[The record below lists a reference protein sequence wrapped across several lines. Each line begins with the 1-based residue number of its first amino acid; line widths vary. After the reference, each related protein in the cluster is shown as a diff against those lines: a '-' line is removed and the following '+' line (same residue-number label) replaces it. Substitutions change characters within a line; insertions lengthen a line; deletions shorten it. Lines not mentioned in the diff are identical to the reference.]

1 MIQFAYRAVTYQ
13 NLSLLLGVFLLLIS
27 LRGSAISYPTGV
39 LERPVFRGIA
49 AACILLSLYGVTVK
63 WPHIRAS
70 RTSYK
75 DNGAYLLPGAA
86 ERQSLIA
93 YPSQYFPFSAYATPD
108 LFIPLTAEEAG
119 SAVPVTFAFNSRD
132 DFGAAQ
138 PARVALAEDSW
149 VRTNIIAFPWN
160 RIEIDGRDVLDSD
173 VRGDNKTGIALRV
186 PAGNHILVF
195 QFVPDAIWGVLRVIS
210 LLSLFGWLIIEI
222 VLSVKQHPY

>member
-13 NLSLLLGVFLLLIS
+13 NLSLLLGVFLLLMS
-27 LRGSAISYPTGV
+27 LRGASNTYPTGV

-70 RTSYK
+70 RTNYR

-93 YPSQYFPFSAYATPD
+93 YPSQYLQFADYATPD

-119 SAVPVTFAFNSRD
+119 SAVPVNFDFDSKD
-132 DFGAAQ
+132 DFGSAR
-138 PARVALAEDSW
+138 PA
-149 VRTNIIAFPWN
+149 P
-160 RIEIDGRDVLDSD
+160 GCP
-173 VRGDNKTGIALRV
+173 RGS
-186 PAGNHILVF
+186 
-195 QFVPDAIWGVLRVIS
+195 FVG
-210 LLSLFGWLIIEI
+210 
-222 VLSVKQHPY
+222 